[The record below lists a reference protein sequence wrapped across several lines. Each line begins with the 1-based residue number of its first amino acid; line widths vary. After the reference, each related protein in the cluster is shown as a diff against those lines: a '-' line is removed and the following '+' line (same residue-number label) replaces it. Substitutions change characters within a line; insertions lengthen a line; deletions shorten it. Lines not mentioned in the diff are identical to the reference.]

1 MSWSMRRTVLVL
13 LAVGVVAAAI
23 CIPHTSAQVERQARA
38 KVAQKD
44 APPAPKDAVPKGVG
58 PGGLPGGEKDPSEF
72 SHALSLPRD
81 NDKKRQLEAAEDY
94 IRISDWGL
102 ALPLLQ
108 KLVSTREDVFAQIER
123 AGPDGKKKPV
133 MVSVKAEASRLI
145 GTLPKE
151 GMDSYKVK
159 YGVDASEDL
168 KKARAAGDP
177 AMLAEVMRLYLY
189 TDAGAEA
196 ANLLG
201 TYHLDRGEYVAA
213 DLCFGKLLD
222 RAGADNL
229 PPDVLFKAAMALH
242 MQDDP
247 AARAREEEA
256 WKKLHGRVRELVVRG
271 EPRSVAELQEY
282 VATMTRGLGNRNQK
296 DYAMVFGNPSR
307 NGQLFG
313 EIPFMHRRWQQQLAD
328 LHPKGGSP
336 SGGAAAS
343 LRNAES
349 YLHQRGQAIIPANV
363 PVTATVTKGDKQ
375 SPLIIYRTYGGVQAV
390 ELKNGKLAWESGSK
404 WSLDGLLGDT
414 KTTAPVGQW
423 LTFYAGQNMQRP
435 AILFENSVLGSLS
448 TDNQYVYAVEDLAV
462 PPPAHFQ
469 NVNFNPGGNP
479 YGYSADLLDA
489 IRHSRLLAIHAG
501 NGRLEWQ
508 VPDPRDKEDGKAKT
522 ELDDCYFLGPPLP
535 MAGKLYVLIEK
546 QQELRLVCL
555 DPAQKGKVLS
565 SQALATTR
573 DKMQQDIARRT
584 EAAHLAYGEGVLVC
598 PTNAGAVLG
607 IDLLT
612 NSLLWAYPYREKSE
626 PAQDQAEFG
635 GMAFPPGGGPVP
647 IRRRGGVVSAGIP
660 LVSQWKVTPPVIQ
673 DGKVVFAAPDATS
686 VHCVNLRDGSPV
698 WSQKRAEDDLY
709 LAGVFAGKVL
719 VVGKKGVKAYKLSNG
734 AFAWEKRE
742 LETGMPSGFGIA
754 SDNVYYLPLKE
765 AGQEKAP
772 EICAIDVDK
781 GEIIAHTKA
790 RKLADGTSP
799 EPPGNLVFYEGDVL
813 SQSYTEVVAYPQLK
827 VKIAQMQQTLA
838 ANPNDPVGL
847 TELGELHLDQGK
859 LAEAVADLKQALEH
873 VTADTPPAVRGR
885 ARAKLYETLTEYFQ
899 RDFPKAEEAGYL
911 PTYGELCQVK
921 TDDLPEGK
929 TEGDAAAETRR
940 RTANFLCLVAAG
952 KEKQGKLVEAFEKYQ
967 EFSKAAGGQ
976 ELISVVDEPTVK
988 ANPDAWSEGRIK
1000 AMLARATPDQR
1011 KPLEDLV
1018 ARQWEQVRQS
1028 GSVEDVRKFVAV
1040 FGSQFPVGKQARLHL
1055 AERLMEDAGPNALLD
1070 AERHL
1075 LLLRG
1080 PGEEPEVSGRAL
1092 EALAR
1097 LMTRKGLLDDAA
1109 YYYRKLRADYAGV
1122 KVRDGKTGADLY
1134 DEVATDKRLLP
1145 HLDEAPAPASTG
1157 QIKSKE
1163 ERGGFPWAG
1172 QQTYQFEQDGEPL
1185 PFFRRY
1191 KIALQVGYHQVKVI
1205 DRNTGEER
1213 WSQNLTR
1220 TNFQN
1225 LMWGGGQP
1233 NNAPRFTYA
1242 NLGHLVV
1249 LPVANMVFGLDPV
1262 NRKLLWEKNLIPNL
1276 PVAGQPGTTGP
1287 PAWNNIMLDPR
1298 DGSIQLTY
1306 PDGWMQRVGGTGPL
1320 EGATVCLQT
1329 RDGLLALD
1337 PVTGRTLWTRSGI
1350 GSRSHV
1356 FGDDKHVYVVE
1367 MGGDTQ
1373 NQTAASTRVLRAAD
1387 GVTVKGVPDFASL
1400 YSKRVRLIG
1409 RNILL
1414 SDTDDKG
1421 RAVLRLHD
1429 PLEARDVW
1437 KETFPANS
1445 HVLRSETTPHLAG
1458 MVEPDGKVR
1467 VWDLR
1472 TQKQVLN
1479 GKMDPKDLEK
1489 AHSVTLLS
1497 DLKDFYVAVNKPAD
1511 PNLAQFGGVQPNLMQ
1526 GTGLRS
1532 LPVNGEFYA
1541 FDGATGKVKWH
1552 NTAVNEMLILDQ
1564 FRELPMV
1571 LFTARYVQWINGQRQ
1586 QQQVVSLLA
1595 IDKRTGKRLFQD
1607 EDERGNK
1614 RLQNTAQF
1622 HAVNL
1627 DTKAG
1632 KVELI
1637 SQNLKVT
1644 FYLNGEPTKVEGG
1657 EGAKTSSAA
1666 PIDVREEKVRALQAL
1681 QEAERM
1687 AREAEMIRIRRAAE
1701 KK

>member
-13 LAVGVVAAAI
+13 LAVGIVVTAI
-23 CIPHTSAQVERQARA
+23 CIPHSNARQKIA
-38 KVAQKD
+38 VAQKD
-44 APPAPKDAVPKGVG
+44 DVKDAPKGVG
-58 PGGLPGGEKDPSEF
+58 PGGLPGGDKDPSEF
-72 SHALSLPRD
+72 SHALSLPKD

-94 IRISDWGL
+94 IKIADWGL

-123 AGPDGKKKPV
+123 SGPDGKKKPV

-151 GMDSYKVK
+151 GTEAYKTQ
-159 YGVDASEDL
+159 YGAQATDDL

-247 AARAREEEA
+247 AARAREEAA
-256 WKKLHGRVRELVVRG
+256 WKKLNGRVRELVVRG
-271 EPRSVAELQEY
+271 EPRSVTELQDY
-282 VATMTRGLGNRNQK
+282 VAKMTRGLGSRNQK
-296 DYAMVFGNPSR
+296 DYAMVYGNPAR

-313 EIPFMHRRWQQQLAD
+313 EIPFMHRRWQQVLAD
-328 LHPKGGSP
+328 LHPKEDRTS
-336 SGGAAAS
+336 GAATP
-343 LRNAES
+343 LRAAER
-349 YLHQRGQAIIPANV
+349 YLNQRGQAIIPANV
-363 PVTATVTKGDKQ
+363 PVTATVTKADKQ

-390 ELKNGKLAWESGSK
+390 ELKNGKLAWESSSK
-404 WSLDGLLGDT
+404 WSLDGLLNET
-414 KTTAPVGQW
+414 KTVGAVNNW
-423 LTFYAGQNMQRP
+423 LNFYVGQNMQRP
-435 AILFENSVLGSLS
+435 TILFENSVLGSLS

-462 PPPAHFQ
+462 PPPGQFQ
-469 NVNFNPGGNP
+469 NVNFNPGANP
-479 YGYSADLLDA
+479 YGYSAELIDA

-573 DKMQQDIARRT
+573 DKMQQDVARRT

-598 PTNAGAVLG
+598 PTNAGAILG

-626 PAQDQAEFG
+626 PAPDQGDFEG
-635 GMAFPPGGGPVP
+635 KMLPGGRV
-647 IRRRGGVVSAGIP
+647 IRRGGGIAYTGVP
-660 LVSQWKVTPPVIQ
+660 NPATQWKVTPPIIQ
-673 DGKVVFAAPDATS
+673 DGKVLFAAPDATS
-686 VHCVNLRDGSPV
+686 LHCINLRDGAPV
-698 WSQKRAEDDLY
+698 WSQKRTEDDLY
-709 LAGVFAGKVL
+709 LGGVFAGKVL
-719 VVGKKGVKAYKLSNG
+719 VVGKKSVKAYKLSNG
-734 AFAWEKRE
+734 ELAWEKRE

-765 AGQEKAP
+765 AGQEKTP
-772 EICAIDVDK
+772 EICAIDVDR
-781 GEIIAHTKA
+781 GEVLAHTKA
-790 RKLADGTSP
+790 RKLADGSAP

-838 ANPNDPVGL
+838 QNPSDPVGL

-859 LAEAVADLKQALEH
+859 LSEAVADLKQALEN
-873 VTADTPPAVRGR
+873 VTADTPPAVRGK

-899 RDFPKAEEAGYL
+899 RDFARAEEAGYL
-911 PTYGELCQVK
+911 KTYEELCQVK
-921 TDDLPEGK
+921 PDDLSEGK
-929 TEGDAAAETRR
+929 GEADAAAETRR

-976 ELISVVDEPTVK
+976 ELISVVDEPSVK

-1000 AMLARATPDQR
+1000 AMLARATPEQR
-1011 KPLEDLV
+1011 KPLEDQV
-1018 ARQWEQVRQS
+1018 ARQWEKVRQS

-1040 FGSQFPVGKQARLHL
+1040 FGSQFDVGKQARLYL
-1055 AERLMEDAGPNALLD
+1055 AERLMEDDSPAALLD

-1075 LLLRG
+1075 LLLRS
-1080 PGEEPEVSGRAL
+1080 PKEEPEVSGRAL
-1092 EALAR
+1092 ETLAR

-1145 HLDEAPAPASTG
+1145 HLDEAPAPGSSNP
-1157 QIKSKE
+1157 IKYKE
-1163 ERGGFPWAG
+1163 ERGGFPWGG

-1191 KIALQVGYHQVKVI
+1191 KIALQTGYHQVKVI
-1205 DRNTGEER
+1205 DRTTGEER

-1225 LMWGGGQP
+1225 LMWGNGQP
-1233 NNAPRFTYA
+1233 NYSPKFAYMNM
-1242 NLGHLVV
+1242 GHLVV

-1262 NRKLLWEKNLIPNL
+1262 NKKMLWEKNLYGSL
-1276 PVAGQPGTTGP
+1276 PVAGQPGTAGP
-1287 PAWNNIMLDPR
+1287 PVWNQQPMVDPR
-1298 DGSIQLTY
+1298 DGSVQIVY
-1306 PDGWMQRVGGTGPL
+1306 PDGWMQRLGGPGPL

-1337 PVTGRTLWTRSGI
+1337 PVTGRTLWQRSGI
-1350 GSRSHV
+1350 GTSSHV
-1356 FGDDKHVYVVE
+1356 FGDDKHIYVVE
-1367 MGGDTQ
+1367 MGGDG
-1373 NQTAASTRVLRAAD
+1373 NSAASTRVLRAAD
-1387 GVTVKGVPDFASL
+1387 GVTVKGVPDFAAL
-1400 YSKRVRLIG
+1400 YQKRVRMVG

-1414 SDTDDKG
+1414 SDTDDKNH
-1421 RAVLRLHD
+1421 AVLRLYD
-1429 PLEARDVW
+1429 PLEAKDVW

-1445 HVLRSETTPHLAG
+1445 VVLRSETPHLAG

-1467 VWDLR
+1467 VYDLR

-1489 AHSVTLLS
+1489 AQTVHLLS
-1497 DLKDFYVAVNKPAD
+1497 DHKDLYVAVTKQPD

-1552 NTAVNEMLILDQ
+1552 NPAINEMLVMDQ
-1564 FRELPMV
+1564 FQEMPIV
-1571 LFTARYVQWINGQRQ
+1571 LFTARYGQWVINGPNRMH
-1586 QQQVVSLLA
+1586 QQVVSLAA
-1595 IDKRTGKRLFQD
+1595 IDKRTGKRLYDD
-1607 EDERGNK
+1607 EGNK
-1614 RLQNTAQF
+1614 KLLNTSQF
-1622 HAVNL
+1622 HAVNM
-1627 DTKAG
+1627 DVKAG
-1632 KVELI
+1632 KIELI
-1637 SQNLKVT
+1637 SQNLKIT
-1644 FYLNGEPTKVEGG
+1644 FFLNGEPAKVEGAQG
-1657 EGAKTSSAA
+1657 TKTSSAE
-1666 PIDVREEKVRALQAL
+1666 PVDPRDEKLRALKAL
-1681 QEAERM
+1681 QDAERM
-1687 AREAEMIRIRRAAE
+1687 AAERKVAEQELILLRRAAE